1 VALSCQNR
9 YDHAVEAYK
18 QALEIDP
25 NNESY
30 KQNLSIAENK
40 LAEAQAAMGGNAQV
54 GVIRV
59 LLEHTGV
66 VICRI
71 RWVPASREW
80 AVSAAWAVSSTTPR

>member
-1 VALSCQNR
+1 MALSCQNR

-25 NNESY
+25 TNESY

-54 GVIRV
+54 R
-59 LLEHTGV
+59 
-66 VICRI
+66 
-71 RWVPASREW
+71 
-80 AVSAAWAVSSTTPR
+80 